1 MYKKNAYP
9 IVIANCDST
18 SFSHQMLKN
27 NFYNDSKGRSY
38 FTPRLLLKFVCIISF
53 FRFNQYMVLKMKKKS
68 YLARHIFFLK
78 FRIEIK
84 KKPNKQTCIL
94 NI

>member
-1 MYKKNAYP
+1 MTQRVDH
-9 IVIANCDST
+9 ISLQDSYLN
-18 SFSHQMLKN
+18 SFALYH
-27 NFYNDSKGRSY
+27 
-38 FTPRLLLKFVCIISF
+38 F

-84 KKPNKQTCIL
+84 KKQQTNKHAF
-94 NI
+94 